1 MFKERKKRGKR
12 VVAQTLSDDI
22 GTDVTVVVLA
32 SPDKAARGFEGIGN
46 HVVNQS
52 VFIPDL
58 GCLELALVGA
68 LLRRKGVKNELCVA
82 LRGGRGKRRGWI
94 EEKNERC

>member
-1 MFKERKKRGKR
+1 VFKERKKRGKR

-68 LLRRKGVKNELCVA
+68 FIG
-82 LRGGRGKRRGWI
+82 
-94 EEKNERC
+94 ERDE